1 MTRST
6 EKPGCTAP
14 HALRGRQPRKR
25 RRRARAGLSLLEL
38 LVVVSIIALLI
49 SILVVGTNTWRTSM
63 KVKQTR
69 ATLDLLE
76 GIVDEYYYVT
86 DGYFDSTFT
95 FGEVSR
101 RKSPPPDELLNSIE
115 DVGDIFKM
123 TGALRTVDE
132 GARYVVVDGWNKP
145 IRFYNPNTGAGPPT
159 ERPVFW
165 SFGPDGA
172 PDRGDGAVD
181 AWSESMTYNPN
192 DIVRYDAAIY
202 VCTAAATGTAEAPG
216 NTDFW
221 RLTDDIGTF
230 K

>member
-14 HALRGRQPRKR
+14 HALRGRQPRQR

-63 KVKQTR
+63 KIKQTR

-86 DGYFDSTFT
+86 DGYFDSSVPAN
-95 FGEVSR
+95 GEVEVGAGILR
-101 RKSPPPDELLNSIE
+101 VAE

-123 TGALRTVDE
+123 TGALRKNDAGT
-132 GARYVVVDGWNKP
+132 RIIDGWNNP
-145 IRFYNPNTGAGPPT
+145 IRFHNPNAVGGPPA

-165 SFGPDGA
+165 SMGPDESNDSGT
-172 PDRGDGAVD
+172 GDVE
-181 AWSESMTYNPN
+181 AWSESTTYNPD
-192 DIVRYDAAIY
+192 DIVRYDAAVY
-202 VCTAAATGTAEAPG
+202 VCTAVATGTTEAPG

-221 RLTDDIGTF
+221 DLTDDIGTF